1 MRKYEPIQGIGF
13 DIKPGIFRISLE
25 EISLK
30 TLYIET
36 LKKYNHDPPKNQKEV
51 HEKVDAEK
59 RIKAIEEAFNYI
71 EKEFRKPIEE
81 LLIKKFDNDK
91 SMSMEEIMRKY
102 HNDHLPSNDPKQINE
117 SNIRKALQRLAYGMA
132 VIDGRIKE

>member
-36 LKKYNHDPPKNQKEV
+36 LKKYNHDPPKNPKEV

-59 RIKAIEEAFNYI
+59 RIKAIEEAFSYI

-81 LLIKKFDNDK
+81 LLIK
-91 SMSMEEIMRKY
+91 
-102 HNDHLPSNDPKQINE
+102 
-117 SNIRKALQRLAYGMA
+117 
-132 VIDGRIKE
+132 